1 MKDLY
6 IYKTI
11 KDYYLLKSENIP
23 QNTLFLLKNIESY
36 LKDISDFLGAL
47 HLQCEGVFPDGRS
60 RQFEFG
66 RTEIKYKIRL
76 ALDCKDST
84 FFFAIKINNSDWSAY
99 RSVYRTDYWVDLSNI
114 KQEIENFKK
123 WVEN

>member
-1 MKDLY
+1 MEDLY

-23 QNTLFLLKNIESY
+23 QNTLSLLKNIESY
-36 LKDISDFLGAL
+36 LKDISDFLYAL
-47 HLQCEGVFPDGRS
+47 HLQCEGVFPDGRIH
-60 RQFEFG
+60 QFEFW
-66 RTEIKYKIRL
+66 RTEANYRIRL
-76 ALDCKDST
+76 DLNCKDST
-84 FFFAIKINNSDWSAY
+84 FYFFIKTNNNWTA
-99 RSVYRTDYWVDLSNI
+99 YRTDYWVDLSNI

>member
-1 MKDLY
+1 MEDLY

-23 QNTLFLLKNIESY
+23 QNTLSLLKNIESY
-36 LKDISDFLGAL
+36 LKDISDFLDVL
-47 HLQCEGVFPDGRS
+47 HLQCEEVVSYGYTRE
-60 RQFEFG
+60 FEFG
-66 RTEIKYKIRL
+66 RTETNYRIRL
-76 ALDCKDST
+76 ALDCKDSA
-84 FFFAIKINNSDWSAY
+84 FYFSIRINNGDWSPY
-99 RSVYRTDYWVDLSNI
+99 HTDYWVDLSNI